1 MIILQEVMKE
11 PIGGEETMA
20 KTLLKISV
28 VYFMIGVS
36 FGLYMSF
43 THIFNMTTVHV
54 HVSLLGWM
62 SLALIGLFYH
72 HYPNLE
78 KTSLAKVHFWL
89 HNIGLPVMMIAIAL
103 AISGMG
109 DVFFPI
115 ATTGGVLT
123 LIGIFCFGF
132 NILMNLDRRV
142 A

>member
-1 MIILQEVMKE
+1 
-11 PIGGEETMA
+11 
-20 KTLLKISV
+20 
-28 VYFMIGVS
+28 
-36 FGLYMSF
+36 
-43 THIFNMTTVHV
+43 
-54 HVSLLGWM
+54 M

-78 KTSLAKVHFWL
+78 KTGLAKAHFWL

-103 AISGMG
+103 AILGVG

-115 ATTGGVLT
+115 ATAGGAAT

-132 NILMNLDRRV
+132 NVLMNMDKRT

>member
-1 MIILQEVMKE
+1 
-11 PIGGEETMA
+11 MA
-20 KTLLKISV
+20 KTMLKISV
-28 VYFMIGVS
+28 VYFMIGIS
-36 FGLYMSF
+36 FGLYMSI
-43 THIFNMTTVHV
+43 THVFNLTSVHA

-78 KTSLAKVHFWL
+78 KTGLAKAHFWL

-103 AISGMG
+103 AILGVG
-109 DVFFPI
+109 NVFFPI
-115 ATTGGVLT
+115 ATIGGVAT

-132 NILMNLDRRV
+132 NVLLNLDKRI